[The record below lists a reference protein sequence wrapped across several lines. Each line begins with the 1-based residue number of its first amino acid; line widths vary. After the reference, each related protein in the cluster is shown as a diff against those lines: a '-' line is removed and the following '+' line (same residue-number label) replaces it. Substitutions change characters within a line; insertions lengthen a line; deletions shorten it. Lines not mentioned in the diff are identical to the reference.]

1 MLFERIESEGLAHY
15 SYLVGDGAQAV
26 VIDPRRDCS
35 VYVERAA
42 RAGHR
47 ITHVLET
54 HRNEDYVVGSVEL
67 AARTG
72 AVVWHADE
80 QWDYVY
86 GQAVQDG
93 QTWQVGRLKLE
104 AIHSPG
110 HTPGSMSYLLHD
122 PGGSPWVVFTGDA
135 LFAGDVGRVDLLG
148 VERMEEMAGLL
159 YETLFDKLLALPDDL
174 IVCPAHG
181 AGSVCGSAI
190 AERTWTTV
198 GLERRL
204 NPRLRHT
211 RRDDFVRHVARVL
224 ERPPYFRRVEQL
236 NLERPPVVGPD
247 PVPVPLGVDD
257 FVRQARDGI
266 VVDTRDELSFGAAH
280 VPDALSIWLGGLSS
294 FAGWFLPQDVP
305 LLLVNATDDPVPAAR
320 RLIRLGYD
328 GLGGYLAGGMLAWHT
343 VGRRSEAVDLVT
355 VQDLCHRLDEDGE
368 AWILDVRSAGEL
380 ESQGRIAGAH
390 HIHITQLPAHL
401 SEVPTDRRVTVF
413 CGSGLRSMIGAS
425 LLRREGWEDVAV
437 VLGGLSG
444 WTSTTC
450 PIESLEKRP

>member
-15 SYLVGDGAQAV
+15 SYLIGDGGEAA

-35 VYVERAA
+35 VYVDRAA
-42 RAGHR
+42 RAGYR
-47 ITHVLET
+47 ILHVLET

-67 AARTG
+67 AERTG
-72 AVVWHADE
+72 ADVYHADAQLGYE
-80 QWDYVY
+80 Y
-86 GQAVQDG
+86 GQAVKDA
-93 QTWQVGRLKLE
+93 QTWQVGRLELE

-110 HTPGSMSYLLHD
+110 HTPGSMSYLLRD

-181 AGSVCGSAI
+181 AGSVCGSGI
-190 AERTWTTV
+190 AERVWTTV

-204 NPRLRHT
+204 NPRLRYT
-211 RRDDFVRHVARVL
+211 RRDDFVQNVAQVL
-224 ERPPYFRRVEQL
+224 ERPPYFRRMETL
-236 NLERPPVVGPD
+236 NLTGAPWVGSE

-257 FVRQARDGI
+257 FVQRAQDGI
-266 VVDTRDELSFGAAH
+266 VVDTRDELGFGAAH
-280 VPDALSIWLGGLSS
+280 VPNALSIWLGGLSS
-294 FAGWFLPQDVP
+294 FAGWFLPYDVP
-305 LLLVNATDDPVPAAR
+305 LLLVNATDDPLPVAR
-320 RLIRLGYD
+320 RLIRMGYD
-328 GLGGYLAGGMLAWHT
+328 GLAGYLSGGMLAWHT
-343 VGRRSEAVDLVT
+343 AGRRSEAVELVT
-355 VQDLCHRLDEDGE
+355 VQDLCHSLDAGE
-368 AWILDVRSAGEL
+368 GLWILDVRSEEEL
-380 ESQGRIAGAH
+380 ESRGRIAGAH

-401 SEVPTDRRVTVF
+401 AEVDRERKITVF

-425 LLRREGWEDVAV
+425 LLKREGWGDVAV

-444 WTSTTC
+444 WSSTTC
-450 PIESLEKRP
+450 PIELAE